1 MVCLLYVCPM
11 ARMLLIGAVLSL
23 VAAAAFAEPRPVIL
37 DPGHGGKDLGAVRR
51 SEQEKD
57 LALAITRK
65 VRERL
70 ERGGIPVRLTRDAD
84 VFIPLDQRIQDS
96 IDWGGAVFVSLH
108 VNQDRNRKAQ
118 GIDVYAFG
126 RASRRFSGRRHQHR
140 LPVLPAPPRAA
151 QEASAELASE
161 LVHSLRSRGLHV
173 DQPAK
178 AGFYVLK
185 NPAIPS
191 VLIELGFLS
200 NAGEAARL
208 EDSAYQDTL
217 ADAIAASLRDHL
229 APMDL
234 ASRSNSGSGRADALR
249 PRRTSGQT
257 DLQLPQP

>member
-1 MVCLLYVCPM
+1 MTRIVL
-11 ARMLLIGAVLSL
+11 AGAVILL
-23 VAAAAFAEPRPVIL
+23 VAGAAFAEPRPVIL

-65 VRERL
+65 VKERL
-70 ERGGIPVRLTRDAD
+70 ERGGIPARMTRDSD
-84 VFIPLDQRIQDS
+84 VFIPLDQRLQDS
-96 IDWGGAVFVSLH
+96 IDWGGSVFVSLH

-126 RASRRFSGRRHQHR
+126 RESRRFARRRHQHR

-151 QEASAELASE
+151 QEASAELAGE
-161 LVHSLRSRGLHV
+161 LVHSLRSRGLRV

-200 NAGEAARL
+200 NAGEAAKL
-208 EDSAYQDTL
+208 EDAAYQDTL

-234 ASRSNSGSGRADALR
+234 ASRSGSGSGSGRADALK
-249 PRRTSGQT
+249 PRLTPGQT